1 MKRILS
7 ALILAI
13 FLTAAFS
20 CCAVA
25 EMSFA
30 EINDFTLVPCRA
42 FDGLME
48 ETAVD
53 EPEITPGTWSASMS
67 QPAITATLPGFDNR
81 VTYTVVYTLRSGK
94 RVDVPR
100 QLQRKE
106 WHTEV
111 TLHRLIPI
119 DACTGQWIEQT
130 AEYIPYVTAPSR
142 NDKNILSVGGKEIRV
157 YYTAEIETEV
167 GEPEWKGLVQETPV
181 IERVYYTFNAPAE
194 YDGLLLAINPEEVT
208 RGSFFE
214 EETEQPN
221 GVFSDFDHLK
231 EWEFISLRDSAFY
244 ETILPNT
251 WGDEVNFLQQLLI
264 RAGYQKP
271 GTADGSYG
279 PATIKAISALQE
291 AAGIPVTGE
300 ADNRTIHALLD
311 ALN

>member
-1 MKRILS
+1 M
-7 ALILAI
+7 A
-13 FLTAAFS
+13 
-20 CCAVA
+20 
-25 EMSFA
+25 
-30 EINDFTLVPCRA
+30 
-42 FDGLME
+42 
-48 ETAVD
+48 
-53 EPEITPGTWSASMS
+53 
-67 QPAITATLPGFDNR
+67 
-81 VTYTVVYTLRSGK
+81 
-94 RVDVPR
+94 
-100 QLQRKE
+100 
-106 WHTEV
+106 
-111 TLHRLIPI
+111 
-119 DACTGQWIEQT
+119 
-130 AEYIPYVTAPSR
+130 
-142 NDKNILSVGGKEIRV
+142 
-157 YYTAEIETEV
+157 

-208 RGSFFE
+208 RGSFSE

-231 EWEFISLRDSAFY
+231 EWEFISLRDGAFY

>member
-1 MKRILS
+1 MKRFQT
-7 ALILAI
+7 ALLLAV
-13 FLTAAFS
+13 FLVTAFCGS
-20 CCAVA
+20 VA
-25 EMSFA
+25 AEASFA
-30 EINDFTLVPCRA
+30 EENGFTLVPCRA

-94 RVDVPR
+94 KVDVPR

-106 WHTEV
+106 WHTEL

-119 DACTGQWIEQT
+119 DAYTGQWIEQT
-130 AEYIPYVTAPSR
+130 DEYVPYVTAPSR
-142 NDKNILSVGGKEIRV
+142 SDKNILSFGGKEIRI
-157 YYTAEIETEV
+157 YYTAEVETEV

-181 IERVYYTFNAPAE
+181 IERVYYTFNVPAE
-194 YDGLLLAINPEEVT
+194 YDGLLLAINPREVT
-208 RGSFFE
+208 RGSFSE
-214 EETEQPN
+214 EEMEEPN
-221 GVFSDFDHLK
+221 GVFSDFGHLQD
-231 EWEFISLRDSAFY
+231 WEFISLRDGAFY
-244 ETILPNT
+244 ETLLPNT
-251 WGDEVNFLQQLLI
+251 WGDNVNFLQQLLI

-279 PATIKAISALQE
+279 PATVKAISALQE
-291 AAGIPVTGE
+291 AAGLPVNGE